1 MSEIVLIAS
10 CSQQKMKHANAKCA
24 MMHTI
29 KATTEEGRLKAWTK
43 VAECADWKTPADKMY
58 LGQYWS
64 VIREIITTLE
74 QTETRHQL
82 LIASA
87 GLGLLSNK
95 DNIPNYAATF
105 QTGAIDDICS
115 PVTLPL
121 ERRPS
126 VRKWWKQINQNLAEK
141 KHLTYLDQAVT
152 SETRT
157 VVCLLSSL
165 YLEALKEEIKFV
177 QAQRPDIEFLIFT
190 TEKDPARRGLEGW
203 IPLESSLL
211 QKLGGGSV
219 SLSARMALEYF
230 SSKRST
236 ESITTSDCRSFFKK
250 KCQQHGSKR
259 TFDRKLATDDQA
271 KNFIIKEVKDGATS
285 YSPTLRAFRDAGF
298 ACEMKRF
305 RGLFKEV
312 TNHA

>member
-1 MSEIVLIAS
+1 MPEIVLIAS
-10 CSQQKMKHANAKCA
+10 CSQQKKRTNAKCVI
-24 MMHTI
+24 MHTI
-29 KATTEEGRLKAWTK
+29 KATSEAGRIKAWTK
-43 VAECADWKTPADKMY
+43 AVEGADWETPASEMY

-64 VIREIITTLE
+64 VIREIITALD
-74 QTETRHQL
+74 QKGTRHQL

-87 GLGLLSNK
+87 GLGLLSPE
-95 DNIPNYAATF
+95 DSIPNYAATF
-105 QTGAIDDICS
+105 QTGATDDICS
-115 PVTLPL
+115 PTILPL

-126 VRKWWKQINQNLAEK
+126 VREWWKQINQNLSAK
-141 KHLTYLDQAVT
+141 KRLTFLNQVIT

-165 YLEALKEEIKFV
+165 YLEALKEEILSI
-177 QAQRPDIEFLIFT
+177 QAQRPDIQFLIFT

-203 IPLESSLL
+203 IPLESALL

-236 ESITTSDCRSFFKK
+236 ASMTSSDCRSFFKK
-250 KCQQHGSKR
+250 RCQQHGSKR
-259 TFDRKLATDDQA
+259 TFDRKPATDDQA
-271 KNFIIKEVKDGATS
+271 KNFIIKEVKNGATS

-305 RGLFKEV
+305 RGLFNEV

>member
-10 CSQQKMKHANAKCA
+10 CSQQKKRTGAKCV
-24 MMHTI
+24 MLHTI
-29 KATTEEGRLKAWTK
+29 KATNQEGRLKAWTRS
-43 VAECADWKTPADKMY
+43 VQSSDWTTPADEMY

-64 VIREIITTLE
+64 VIREIITAFDKK
-74 QTETRHQL
+74 ETRHQL

-87 GLGLLSNK
+87 GLGLLRSDDK
-95 DNIPNYAATF
+95 IPNYAATF
-105 QTGAIDDICS
+105 QTGATDDICS
-115 PVTLPL
+115 PTTLPL

-126 VRKWWKQINQNLAEK
+126 VRKWWKQINDNLSAK
-141 KHLTYLDQAVT
+141 KRLTFLNQAIT

-165 YLEALKEEIKFV
+165 YLEALKEEILSI
-177 QAQRPDIEFLIFT
+177 QAQRPDIQFLIFT
-190 TEKDPARRGLEGW
+190 TEKDPARRGLKGW
-203 IPLESSLL
+203 IPLESALL

-236 ESITTSDCRSFFKK
+236 ASITSSDCRSFFKK
-250 KCQQHGSKR
+250 RCQQHGSKR
-259 TFDRKLATDDQA
+259 TFERKPATDDQA
-271 KNFIIKEVKDGATS
+271 KDFIIKEVKNGATS

-312 TNHA
+312 TNNA

>member
-10 CSQQKMKHANAKCA
+10 CSQQKERTNSKCV

-29 KATTEEGRLKAWTK
+29 KATTQEGRLKAWTK
-43 VAECADWKTPADKMY
+43 TVQSSDWNTPAGEMY
-58 LGQYWS
+58 KGQYWS
-64 VIREIITTLE
+64 VIREITTTLD
-74 QTETRHQL
+74 QNAWDHQL

-87 GLGLLSNK
+87 GLGLLSPE
-95 DNIPNYAATF
+95 DSIPNYAATF
-105 QTGAIDDICS
+105 QTGATDDIYS
-115 PVTLPL
+115 PTTLPL

-126 VRKWWKQINQNLAEK
+126 ARKWWKQINQSLSARK
-141 KHLTYLDQAVT
+141 RLTFLDQAIT

-165 YLEALKEEIKFV
+165 YLEALKEEILSI

-203 IPLESSLL
+203 VPLESALL

-219 SLSARMALEYF
+219 SLSARMALDYF

-236 ESITTSDCRSFFKK
+236 ASITNSDCRSFFKK
-250 KCQQHGSKR
+250 RCQQHGSKI
-259 TFDRKLATDDQA
+259 TFDRKPATDDQA
-271 KNFIIKEVKDGATS
+271 KNFIIKEVKNGATS
-285 YSPTLRAFRDAGF
+285 YSPTLRAFRNAGF